1 MARREKATKS
11 NRVTVRFEDE
21 EFRLLLEN
29 ADVSG
34 LSLAAYIRARCR
46 GRRIAAKA
54 DLKNLSE
61 LRRLGGL
68 LKHIHNE
75 TKGMYSEHTAKAVS
89 DISTYV
95 RKMSRELDKRR
106 VSAK

>member
-1 MARREKATKS
+1 MARQKRTTKT
-11 NRVTVRFEDE
+11 NRVTVRFEE
-21 EFRLLLEN
+21 NEFRSLLEN

-46 GRRIAAKA
+46 GRRIAAQT

-75 TKGMYSEHTAKAVS
+75 TKGMYSERTARAVS
-89 DISTYV
+89 DISAYV

-106 VSAK
+106 VNAK